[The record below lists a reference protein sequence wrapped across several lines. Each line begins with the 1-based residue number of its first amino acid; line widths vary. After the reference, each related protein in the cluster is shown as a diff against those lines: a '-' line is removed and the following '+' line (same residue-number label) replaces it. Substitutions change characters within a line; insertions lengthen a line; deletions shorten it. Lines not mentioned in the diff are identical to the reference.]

1 MLEIIKT
8 KEMKST
14 TKVEGILVQT
24 SDKQWYAIT
33 RLMPPRFGWY
43 LRCSP
48 STSTGRMSFGNEIY
62 MYPTGGSKP
71 EFQEGID
78 ELMNVLN
85 NGKKGKMD
93 PPNYNQR

>member
-71 EFQEGID
+71 G
-78 ELMNVLN
+78 VP
-85 NGKKGKMD
+85 GR
-93 PPNYNQR
+93 Y

>member
-1 MLEIIKT
+1 
-8 KEMKST
+8 
-14 TKVEGILVQT
+14 
-24 SDKQWYAIT
+24 
-33 RLMPPRFGWY
+33 
-43 LRCSP
+43 
-48 STSTGRMSFGNEIY
+48 